1 MAWTPFSAEAID
13 LKLEVLKLE
22 REGRL
27 NEATEAIER
36 ALERAHR
43 AGPSGETYEQFEA
56 RA

>member
-22 REGRL
+22 REGRISD
-27 NEATEAIER
+27 ATEVIVA
-36 ALERAHR
+36 ALEKAHR
-43 AGPSGETYEQFEA
+43 EGPSGETYEQFEA